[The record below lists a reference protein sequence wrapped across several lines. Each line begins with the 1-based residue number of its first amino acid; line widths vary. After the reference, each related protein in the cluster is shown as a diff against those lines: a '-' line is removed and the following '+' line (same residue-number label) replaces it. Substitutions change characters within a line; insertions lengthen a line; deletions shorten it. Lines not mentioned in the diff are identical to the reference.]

1 MDTAVILCA
10 GLAKRMQGH
19 AQYLPKPL
27 IKVAGREILYRTIKL
42 LERRGISKFVIVV
55 NEHNREPIENFVRK
69 LGISYEIVLNEHPE
83 RENGYSLYLAKG
95 HLSGRFVLT
104 MGDHLYSEE
113 FIEEAIKGEGL
124 IVDELALYTD
134 QEEATKVL
142 CKNGRIEDIGKG
154 LKNFNG
160 YDTGFFVL
168 NESVFETAERLV
180 KERDKVT
187 LSEIVKAAR
196 IKCTPV
202 SGKFWTD
209 VDTPEDIG
217 KAKRALVR
225 VSVKG
230 TGDGFISRHLN
241 RKVSLWFSER
251 LVDKLTPNQATWLT
265 FLIGVFSA
273 LVALFSPALGGLL
286 YQFSSMLDGIDGE
299 IARASMRTTKFG
311 GYLDSVLDR
320 YVDFLFLSALALWL
334 KPSQEFLPW
343 VLFAVFGSL
352 MVSYSAERFRGAF
365 CEDAYGVVKELRW
378 LLGKRDERVFLI
390 MLFCLFGWIKALF
403 VLLALVTNLRVLLTL
418 WFVWKY
424 RGGV

>member
-10 GLAKRMQGH
+10 GLAKRMQGYT
-19 AQYLPKPL
+19 QYLPKPL
-27 IKVAGREILYRTIKL
+27 IRVAGREILYRTIKL
-42 LERRGISKFVIVV
+42 LDSKGISKFVLVV
-55 NEHNREPIENFVRK
+55 NEHNREPIENFVRR

-83 RENGYSLYLAKG
+83 KENGYSLYLARN
-95 HLSGRFVLT
+95 HVNGRFVLT

-113 FIEEAIKGEGL
+113 FIEEALKGEGL

-134 QEEATKVL
+134 RKEATKVL
-142 CKNGRIEDIGKG
+142 CKEGKIEKIGKD

-160 YDTGFFVL
+160 YDTGFFIL
-168 NESVFETAERLV
+168 DESVFETAERLV
-180 KERDKVT
+180 KEREKVT
-187 LSEIVKAAR
+187 LSEIVKEAH

-209 VDTPEDIG
+209 VDTPEDIER
-217 KAKRALVR
+217 AKKALVR
-225 VSVKG
+225 ASVKG

-251 LVDKLTPNQATWLT
+251 LVDKLTPNRATWLT
-265 FLIGVFSA
+265 FFIGVFSA
-273 LVALFSPALGGLL
+273 LVALLSPALGGLL
-286 YQFSSMLDGIDGE
+286 YQLSSMLDGIDGE
-299 IARASMRTTKFG
+299 IARASMRTTRFG

-320 YVDFLFLSALALWL
+320 YTDFLFLSSLALWL

-343 VLFAVFGSL
+343 VLLAIFGSL
-352 MVSYSAERFRGAF
+352 MVSYSTERFRGAY

-378 LLGKRDERVFLI
+378 LPGKRDERIFFI

-403 VLLALVTNLRVLLTL
+403 ILLALVTNVRVILTL
-418 WFVWKY
+418 WLVWKH
-424 RGGV
+424 RGSV